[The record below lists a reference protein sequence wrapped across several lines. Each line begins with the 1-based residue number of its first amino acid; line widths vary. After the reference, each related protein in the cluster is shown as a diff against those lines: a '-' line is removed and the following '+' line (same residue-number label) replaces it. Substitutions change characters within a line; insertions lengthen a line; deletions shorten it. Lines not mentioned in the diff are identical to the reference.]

1 MMSNVLQYPIATEK
15 ALNITETGNT
25 IIYVVD
31 NVSDKNTIKKEFEN
45 TFKVKVERVNT
56 VTGPDNIKRAYIKL
70 KKEFLAS
77 DIAKKLKLV

>member
-1 MMSNVLQYPIATEK
+1 MGNVLQYPIATEK
-15 ALNITETGNT
+15 ALNIAEAGNT
-25 IIYVVD
+25 IIYVVSSTS
-31 NVSDKNTIKKEFEN
+31 NKKSIKSEFEN

-56 VTGPDNIKRAYIKL
+56 MMGPDNSKRAYIKL